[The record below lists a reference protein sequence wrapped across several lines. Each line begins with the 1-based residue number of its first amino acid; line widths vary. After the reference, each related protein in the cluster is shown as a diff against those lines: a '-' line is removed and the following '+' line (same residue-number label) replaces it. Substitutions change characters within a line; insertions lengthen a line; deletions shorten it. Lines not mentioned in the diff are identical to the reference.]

1 MINLKDFME
10 TVNYRITEGSNYGWN
25 CFGFDAYTL
34 DYWNGDHSGYS
45 MVVTF
50 DTKTQV
56 VYMVEAHD
64 FKNQRA
70 YRMVNL
76 AFKEAHDAEHKTR
89 GIEDQAWEDDNGNP
103 VKYTDLDVDADFL
116 EKARA
121 IVAGEDYDTR
131 VQISVDFTNEEL
143 LKYAIMAHEQDITL
157 NALIEGALRDMIDE
171 YNRNPEGVKHRAKVM
186 FGSPNGA

>member
-1 MINLKDFME
+1 MITLKDFME
-10 TVNYRITEGSNYGWN
+10 TVNYRITEGSNHGWN
-25 CFGFDAYTL
+25 CFGFDAYML

-70 YRMVNL
+70 YRMINP
-76 AFKEAHDAEHKTR
+76 AFKEAHDAEYKTR
-89 GIEDQAWEDDNGNP
+89 GIEDQAWEDDDGNP

-116 EKARA
+116 EKSRA
-121 IVAGEDYDTR
+121 IVAGEEYDTR

-157 NALIEGALRDMIDE
+157 NELIEGALRDMIDRHDLLKE
-171 YNRNPEGVKHRAKVM
+171 WK
-186 FGSPNGA
+186 

>member
-1 MINLKDFME
+1 MITLKDFME
-10 TVNYRITEGSNYGWN
+10 TVNYRITEGSNYGWS

-45 MVVTF
+45 MVITF
-50 DTKTQV
+50 DNKTQV

-70 YRMVNL
+70 YRMINP
-76 AFKEAHDAEHKTR
+76 AFSAAYDAEVKTR
-89 GIEDQAWEDDNGNP
+89 GIEDQAWEDDEGNP
-103 VKYTDLDVDADFL
+103 VEYIDLDVDADFL

-143 LKYAIMAHEQDITL
+143 LQYAIMAHEQDITL
-157 NALIEGALRDMIDE
+157 NALIEGALRDMIDRHE
-171 YNRNPEGVKHRAKVM
+171 LLKEWK
-186 FGSPNGA
+186 

>member
-1 MINLKDFME
+1 MITLKDFME
-10 TVNYRITEGSNYGWN
+10 IVNYRITEGSNYGWS
-25 CFGFDAYTL
+25 CFGTYAYTL
-34 DYWNGDHSGYS
+34 DYWNGDHNGYS
-45 MVVTF
+45 MVLTF

-70 YRMVNL
+70 YRMIDP
-76 AFKEAHDAEHKTR
+76 AFKETHDAEYKTR
-89 GIEDQAWEDDNGNP
+89 GIEDQAWEDDNGDP

-143 LKYAIMAHEQDITL
+143 LQYAIMAHEQDITL
-157 NALIEGALRDMIDE
+157 NELIEGALRDMIDRHDLLKE
-171 YNRNPEGVKHRAKVM
+171 WK
-186 FGSPNGA
+186 

>member
-1 MINLKDFME
+1 MITMKEWME
-10 TVNYRITEGSNYGWN
+10 LVDYKITEGDNYGWS
-25 CFGFDAYTL
+25 CFGTYAYTL
-34 DYWNGDHSGYS
+34 DYWNGDHNGYS
-45 MVVTF
+45 MVLTF

-70 YRMVNL
+70 YRMIDP
-76 AFKEAHDAEHKTR
+76 AFKETHDAEYKTR
-89 GIEDQAWEDDNGNP
+89 GIEDQAWEDDNGDP

-143 LKYAIMAHEQDITL
+143 LQYAIMAHEQDITL
-157 NALIEGALRDMIDE
+157 NELIEGALRDMIDRHDLLKE
-171 YNRNPEGVKHRAKVM
+171 WK
-186 FGSPNGA
+186 